1 MRQRWK
7 AQDEVLDFLQ
17 GWTWRPHCKITR
29 YRKVSATQSLFHM
42 APIHVKII
50 GSVRLLLLQWHTC
63 ERSQGRSN
71 VFWLTAH
78 RSSWRRGMHPE
89 RLGPWQ
95 QEQFSRLTDQEAES
109 LYPEPEAAITLKSPS
124 WDPLMTV
131 R

>member
-1 MRQRWK
+1 
-7 AQDEVLDFLQ
+7 
-17 GWTWRPHCKITR
+17 
-29 YRKVSATQSLFHM
+29 
-42 APIHVKII
+42 
-50 GSVRLLLLQWHTC
+50 
-63 ERSQGRSN
+63 
-71 VFWLTAH
+71 
-78 RSSWRRGMHPE
+78 MHPE